1 MEQTKGLIFDL
12 DGTLADTLPLCL
24 ISFQEALENISGKRP
39 SKEAVE
45 KYWGYSEIGIVKK
58 LYPQNWKIYF
68 EEFLKIYKKN
78 HSMCCQIFD
87 GMKETLS
94 LLKENSIKTAL
105 VTGKGKDSCAITL
118 EELGIEE
125 YFEIIETGS
134 EIGSIKPACIRKV
147 LDIWQF
153 EPQEI
158 YYIGDAVSDI
168 KDSKE
173 VDVKCIAAA
182 WAKTAHIKLLEQEEP
197 SVIFYSIEDFHLW
210 TRKKFAPRSWL
221 KNKK

>member
-24 ISFQEALENISGKRP
+24 ISFQDAVENISGVRP

-58 LYPQNWKIYF
+58 LYPEDWEACFK
-68 EEFLKIYKKN
+68 EFLKIYKKN
-78 HSMCCQIFD
+78 HPMCCELFE
-87 GMKETLS
+87 GMRETLE
-94 LLKENSIKTAL
+94 LLNENSIKTAL

-118 EELGIEE
+118 QELEIEK

-134 EIGSIKPACIRKV
+134 EIGSIKPDCIKKV
-147 LDIWQF
+147 LNTWGLHPK
-153 EPQEI
+153 EV
-158 YYIGDAVSDI
+158 YYIGDAVTDM

-173 VDVKCIAAA
+173 ANVKCIAAA
-182 WAKTAHIKLLEQEEP
+182 WAKTAHIELLEKENP
-197 SVIFYSIEDFHLW
+197 DMIFYSINDFHLW
-210 TRKKFAPRSWL
+210 TFEKL
-221 KNKK
+221 LNK